1 MSDDTTSIV
10 AAPDKLR
17 RKTSLRTTMLLS
29 LLVSGLLLSVAI
41 AVLHRMNV
49 AEVLAG
55 QATARAQAKLR
66 LIRSAAEMRHDL
78 AEIQRLVSAAGAE
91 RDVEAIVLTEG
102 TPPRVKIAT
111 RSLWIGQPVERIL
124 EGELADIQSAV
135 IGKHHFADVTRV
147 SADLSR
153 TMAAGNYLVP
163 GKRRIAARREL
174 GVILLAFDGSE
185 ARTALNHSTRMAFG
199 RACALTFTLAM
210 LAFLLLQRR
219 VLLPLEA
226 MARTL
231 ALRAADNTAARVPAD
246 LCGSDEIGQV
256 AHSLNLSF
264 DDIERLNRMRD
275 QREDDIE
282 ELMLAMKQVD
292 ERLAF
297 LISGISAMV
306 YAGRPDGMHI
316 SFVSG
321 NAQRVTGFSPQDF
334 MADPELWAQ
343 RLHPHDAPQVLT
355 SLRGRLVG
363 SSLSLEYRF
372 RHRDGHYIWLNDD
385 SRLMPAQD
393 NRPAEIIGFMLDI
406 SARKRSERQ
415 LLESELKFSTLIE
428 ALPQWAWT
436 ARVDGP
442 VELIGRKA
450 TAYFGLPVDKLRND
464 EWRDFIH
471 PEDRA
476 RAFEVFRNARDN
488 EEPFSVDLRM
498 RRADGIYR
506 WFNAS
511 GAPMRD
517 DDGQIVRWVGSNID
531 ITERRSAEEQLR
543 ESQKMEA
550 IGQLTGGLAHDFN
563 NLLGVVVGNLDML
576 ADELPA
582 DDERARRHH
591 QTALDAALRGAE
603 VTMSLLAV
611 ARRQPMEVGN
621 HDVATLIEEMLPLLR
636 ASAGSGVQVLTQLSA
651 GRMVARLDARGL
663 SNVLLNLV
671 INARDAMEDQPGEKR
686 IILRLRKTV
695 VKPESALGLAAASY
709 VVLEVTDTGPGMS
722 AQVRAQAFEPFFTT
736 KPRDKGTGLG
746 LAMVHG
752 YAEQLGGTAR
762 IASTE
767 GEGTTVRIYLP
778 LDPVSEEQEEQEEQK
793 RLAALRSLRLLDT
806 LPDAAFDALVLEAAH
821 VCGTA
826 IAVISLVD
834 EHRQWFKSRLGLQA
848 DETPREDAFCA
859 HTIRNPGE
867 IMVVNDAAADPRFA
881 ANPLV
886 LDEPKI
892 RFYAGVPLLDER
904 GRAMGTLCVI
914 DRVPLSL
921 SNMQKDALQ
930 GLADE
935 ISLMMRLKAPARD
948 RPARESDLDPAQL
961 LARDPASQRVQVLV
975 VDDEP
980 GMCDLACNWLRALD
994 YDPVPAL
1001 GADAA
1006 LEELRARA
1014 FDVLFTDV
1022 VMPGSMDGVSL
1033 SHQAR
1038 KLQPRL
1044 KILFSSG
1051 YARNMATELG
1061 QFGPLLS
1068 KPYRKQ
1074 HLAEALRKLLEKDS
1088 QPA

>member
-1 MSDDTTSIV
+1 MTDTPSSTPS
-10 AAPDKLR
+10 PRRLR
-17 RKTSLRTTMLLS
+17 RRTSLRTTMLLS

-41 AVLHRMNV
+41 ALLHRMNV
-49 AEVLAG
+49 AEVLTVEAN
-55 QATARAQAKLR
+55 ARAQAKLR
-66 LIRSAAEMRHDL
+66 LLRGAAEMSHDT

-91 RDVEAIVLTEG
+91 RDVEAILLMRG
-102 TPPRVKIAT
+102 SPLRVYVAT
-111 RSLWIGQPVERIL
+111 RSVWIGQPVEAVL
-124 EGELADIQSAV
+124 EGRLAALQAEITP
-135 IGKHHFADVTRV
+135 KHHFADITQV
-147 SADLSR
+147 ADDLAY
-153 TMAAGNYLVP
+153 TLAAGNYLVP
-163 GKRRIAARREL
+163 GVRRSGEQREL
-174 GVILLAFDGSE
+174 GVILLAFDDHD
-185 ARTALNHSTRMAFG
+185 AQQALDHATRLAFG
-199 RACALTFTLAM
+199 RACALTFTLVM
-210 LAFLLLQRR
+210 LAFLLIQRR
-219 VLLPLEA
+219 VLLPVEA

-231 ALRAADNTAARVPAD
+231 AQRARHDNEARVPEH
-246 LCGSDEIGQV
+246 LCANDEIGQV

-275 QREDDIE
+275 QREEDIAE
-282 ELMLAMKQVD
+282 IMLAMKRVD
-292 ERLAF
+292 ERLSF
-297 LISGISAMV
+297 LLAGISAMV

-343 RLHPHDAPQVLT
+343 RLHPHDAPQVLA
-355 SLRGRLVG
+355 SLRSRLVG
-363 SSLSLEYRF
+363 AGLSLEYRF
-372 RHRDGHYIWLNDD
+372 RHRDGHYIWLHDD

-393 NRPAEIIGFMLDI
+393 NRPAEIIGFMLDV
-406 SARKRSERQ
+406 SARKRTEQQ
-415 LLESELKFSTLIE
+415 LHESELKFSALIE

-436 ARVDGP
+436 ARPDGP
-442 VELIGRKA
+442 VELIGRK
-450 TAYFGLPVDKLRND
+450 TAEYFGRPPTQLQND
-464 EWRDFIH
+464 EWREFIH
-471 PEDRA
+471 PDDREHA
-476 RAFEVFRNARDN
+476 FRIFRAARDSG
-488 EEPFSVDLRM
+488 EPFSVDLRL

-506 WFNAS
+506 WFNAT
-511 GAPMRD
+511 GAPMND
-517 DDGQIVRWVGSNID
+517 TDGQVIRWVGSNID

-576 ADELPA
+576 ADELPP

-621 HDVATLIEEMLPLLR
+621 HDVTLLVQEMLPLLR
-636 ASAGSGVQVLTQLSA
+636 ASAGSGMHVLTQLPA

-663 SNVLLNLV
+663 SNVILNLV

-686 IILRLRKTV
+686 IIVRLRKTV
-695 VKPESALGLAAASY
+695 VKPESTLGLDPGSY
-709 VVLEVTDTGPGMS
+709 VVLEVRDTGPGMS

-762 IASTE
+762 IDSTE
-767 GEGTTVRIYLP
+767 GEGTTVRVYLP
-778 LDPVSEEQEEQEEQK
+778 LDPTVDAQEEQDEQK
-793 RLAALRSLRLLDT
+793 RLAALRSLHVLDT
-806 LPDAAFDALVLEAAH
+806 PTEAAFDALVLEAAH

-826 IAVISLVD
+826 IAVVSLVD
-834 EHRQWFKSRLGLQA
+834 EHRQWFKSRLGLQV

-859 HTIRNPGE
+859 HAIRNPGE
-867 IMVVNDAAADPRFA
+867 IMIVNDAAADPRFA

-892 RFYAGVPLLDER
+892 RFYAGVPLVDER

-914 DRVPLSL
+914 DRVPLAL
-921 SNMQKDALQ
+921 SESQKDALQ
-930 GLADE
+930 ELADE

-948 RPARESDLDPAQL
+948 RPARDSGLDPEL
-961 LARDPASQRVQVLV
+961 SLPETGSSRVQVLV

-980 GMCDLACNWLRALD
+980 GMCDLACSWLRTLD
-994 YDPVPAL
+994 YDAVPAL
-1001 GADAA
+1001 GADEA
-1006 LEELRARA
+1006 LRELRARS
-1014 FDVLFTDV
+1014 FDVLFSDV

-1033 SHQAR
+1033 SRQAR
-1038 KLQPRL
+1038 RLQPRI
-1044 KILFSSG
+1044 KVLFSSG
-1051 YARNMATELG
+1051 YARNMAAEIE
-1061 QFGPLLS
+1061 QIGPLLS
-1068 KPYRKQ
+1068 KPYRKH
-1074 HLAEALRKLLEKDS
+1074 HLAEAMKKLLDKET

>member
-1 MSDDTTSIV
+1 MTTDTGPATGS
-10 AAPDKLR
+10 PRKLR
-17 RKTSLRTTMLLS
+17 RRTSLRTTMLLS

-41 AVLHRMNV
+41 ALLQRMNV
-49 AEVLAG
+49 AEVLTA
-55 QATARAQAKLR
+55 QATARAQSKLR
-66 LIRSAAEMRHDL
+66 LIRSAAEMSHDL
-78 AEIQRLVSAAGAE
+78 EEIQRLVSAAGAE
-91 RDVEAIVLTEG
+91 RDVEAIVLTQG
-102 TPPRVKIAT
+102 TPPRVEIAT
-111 RSLWIGQPVERIL
+111 RSLWLGQPVEAIF
-124 EGELADIQSAV
+124 EGKLSELQSEV
-135 IGKHHFADVTRV
+135 LGKHHFADVTRT
-147 SADLSR
+147 AANLSR
-153 TMAAGNYLVP
+153 TLAAGNYLVP
-163 GKRRIAARREL
+163 GQRRAAGEREL
-174 GVILLAFDGSE
+174 GMILLAFDGS
-185 ARTALNHSTRMAFG
+185 AAQSALDQATRMALG

-231 ALRAADNTAARVPAD
+231 ALRARDDSNARVPEN
-246 LCGSDEIGQV
+246 LCANDEIGQV

-264 DDIERLNRMRD
+264 DDIDRLNRVRD
-275 QREDDIE
+275 QHEDDITE
-282 ELMLAMKQVD
+282 IMIAMKRVD
-292 ERLAF
+292 ERLSY
-297 LISGISAMV
+297 LLTGISAMV
-306 YAGRPDGMHI
+306 YAGRPDGLHI

-343 RLHPHDAPQVLT
+343 RLHPQDAPQVLT
-355 SLRGRLVG
+355 SLRSRMVG
-363 SSLSLEYRF
+363 SRLFLEYRF
-372 RHRDGHYIWLNDD
+372 RHREGHYIWLHDD
-385 SRLMPAQD
+385 SRLMAAQD
-393 NRPAEIIGFMLDI
+393 NRPAETIGFMLDV
-406 SARKRSERQ
+406 SARKRTERE
-415 LLESELKFSTLIE
+415 LYESELKFSAFIE

-436 ARVDGP
+436 ARLDGP
-442 VELIGRKA
+442 LELIGRKA
-450 TAYFGLPVDKLRND
+450 IEYFGQPPEKLQND
-464 EWRDFIH
+464 EWRDFVH

-476 RAFEVFRNARDN
+476 NAFQVFRAARDSGDQ
-488 EEPFSVDLRM
+488 FSVDLRL
-498 RRADGIYR
+498 RRADGVYR
-506 WFNAS
+506 WFNTT

-517 DDGQIVRWVGSNID
+517 DDGQIIRWVGSTID

-611 ARRQPMEVGN
+611 ARRQPLEVGN
-621 HDVATLIEEMLPLLR
+621 HDVTTLVREILPLLR
-636 ASAGSGVQVLTQLSA
+636 ASAGSGIQLLTQLPP
-651 GRMVARLDARGL
+651 GRMMARLDARGL
-663 SNVLLNLV
+663 SNVILNLV
-671 INARDAMEDQPGEKR
+671 INARDAMENQPGEKR
-686 IILRLRKTV
+686 IILRLRRTV
-695 VKPESALGLAAASY
+695 VKPESALGLAPASY
-709 VVLEVTDTGPGMS
+709 VVLEVSDTGPGMS
-722 AQVRAQAFEPFFTT
+722 AEVRVQAFEPFFTT

-762 IASTE
+762 IDSTQ
-767 GEGTTVRIYLP
+767 GEGTTVRVYLP
-778 LDPVSEEQEEQEEQK
+778 LDPTSDAQEEEEEHK
-793 RLAALRSLRLLDT
+793 RLAALRSLHVLDT
-806 LPDAAFDALVLEAAH
+806 PPDAAFDALVLEAAR

-834 EHRQWFKSRLGLQA
+834 EHRQWFKSRLGLQV

-859 HTIRNPGE
+859 HAIRNPGE
-867 IMVVNDAAADPRFA
+867 IMIVSDAAADPRFA

-892 RFYAGVPLLDER
+892 RFYAGVPLVDER

-914 DRVPLSL
+914 DRIPLSL
-921 SNMQKDALQ
+921 SEAQKDALQ
-930 GLADE
+930 ELADE

-948 RPARESDLDPAQL
+948 RSV
-961 LARDPASQRVQVLV
+961 RDAGFEPASPLPAATEDQRAQILV

-980 GMCDLACNWLRALD
+980 GMCDLACSWLRALD
-994 YDPVPAL
+994 YQATPAL
-1001 GADAA
+1001 GADEA
-1006 LEELRARA
+1006 LRELRSRS

-1033 SHQAR
+1033 SRQAR
-1038 KLQPRL
+1038 RLQPGL
-1044 KILFSSG
+1044 KVLFSSG
-1051 YARNMATELG
+1051 YARNMAAEIE
-1061 QFGPLLS
+1061 QIGPLLS
-1068 KPYRKQ
+1068 KPYRKH
-1074 HLAEALRKLLEKDS
+1074 HLADALKKLLQNQS

>member
-1 MSDDTTSIV
+1 
-10 AAPDKLR
+10 
-17 RKTSLRTTMLLS
+17 
-29 LLVSGLLLSVAI
+29 
-41 AVLHRMNV
+41 
-49 AEVLAG
+49 
-55 QATARAQAKLR
+55 
-66 LIRSAAEMRHDL
+66 
-78 AEIQRLVSAAGAE
+78 
-91 RDVEAIVLTEG
+91 VE
-102 TPPRVKIAT
+102 IAT
-111 RSLWIGQPVERIL
+111 RGVWVGQPVERIL
-124 EGELADIQSAV
+124 EGQLADLQSSL

-153 TMAAGNYLVP
+153 TMAAGNYLLP
-163 GKRRIAARREL
+163 GQRRTSAQREL
-174 GVILLAFDGSE
+174 GVILLAFDDRE
-185 ARTALNHSTRMAFG
+185 ARAALDHATRMAFG

-231 ALRAADNTAARVPAD
+231 ALRAKDDDAARVPAD
-246 LCGSDEIGQV
+246 LCANDEIGQV

-275 QREDDIE
+275 QREDDIAE
-282 ELMLAMKQVD
+282 IMLAMKRVD

-297 LISGISAMV
+297 LLSGISAMV

-343 RLHPHDAPQVLT
+343 RLHPHDAPEVLA
-355 SLRGRLVG
+355 SLRSRLVG
-363 SSLSLEYRF
+363 SNLSLEYRF
-372 RHRDGHYIWLNDD
+372 RHREGHYIWLHDD
-385 SRLMPAQD
+385 SRLMAVQD
-393 NRPAEIIGFMLDI
+393 NRPAETIGFMLDV
-406 SARKRSERQ
+406 SARKQTERQ
-415 LLESELKFSTLIE
+415 LLESEMKFSALIE
-428 ALPQWAWT
+428 ALPQWAWI

-442 VELIGRKA
+442 VEIIGRKA
-450 TAYFGLPVDKLRND
+450 TAYFGLPPEKLRND

-476 RAFEVFRNARDN
+476 HAFQLFRTARDSG
-488 EEPFSVDLRM
+488 EPFSVDLRL

-506 WFNAS
+506 WFNAT

-517 DDGQIVRWVGSNID
+517 DNGQIIRWVGSNID

-611 ARRQPMEVGN
+611 ARRQPLEVGN
-621 HDVATLIEEMLPLLR
+621 HDVVTLIEEMLPLLR
-636 ASAGSGVQVLTQLSA
+636 ASAGSGVQILTQLPA

-663 SNVLLNLV
+663 SNVILNLV

-695 VKPESALGLAAASY
+695 VKPESALGLAPASY
-709 VVLEVTDTGPGMS
+709 VVLEITDTGPGMS

-736 KPRDKGTGLG
+736 KARDKGTGLG

-762 IASTE
+762 IDSIE
-767 GEGTTVRIYLP
+767 GQGTTVRVYLP
-778 LDPVSEEQEEQEEQK
+778 LDPINDAQEEQDEQK
-793 RLAALRSLRLLDT
+793 RLAALRSLRVLDT
-806 LPDAAFDALVLEAAH
+806 PSEAAFDALVLEAAH

-834 EHRQWFKSRLGLQA
+834 EHRQWFKSRLGLQV

-859 HTIRNPGE
+859 HAIRNPGE
-867 IMVVNDAAADPRFA
+867 IMIVSDAAADPRFA

-892 RFYAGVPLLDER
+892 RFYAGVPLVDER

-921 SNMQKDALQ
+921 NDMQKDALQ
-930 GLADE
+930 ELADE

-948 RPARESDLDPAQL
+948 RPVRETALDSTLPL
-961 LARDPASQRVQVLV
+961 STDPTTQRVQVLV

-980 GMCDLACNWLRALD
+980 GMCDLACGWLRALD

-1001 GADAA
+1001 GADEA
-1006 LEELRARA
+1006 LRELRTRA

-1033 SHQAR
+1033 SRQAR
-1038 KLQPRL
+1038 RLQPRL

-1051 YARNMATELG
+1051 YARNMAAEIE
-1061 QFGPLLS
+1061 QIGPLLS
-1068 KPYRKQ
+1068 KPYRKH
-1074 HLAEALRKLLEKDS
+1074 HLAEALKKLLEKDS